1 MKKKNGNFK
10 IIIFYIV
17 LFLAIVLALTF
28 MFNQNSKEEPPKYG
42 DIVEYFQKDI
52 VKEFTLTSDNV
63 ITLVVYEDYTIVE
76 PKTENEVPAESDT
89 ALPEGEA
96 AAESETTVP
105 QETTPEKDE
114 LPAGTVIIN
123 DSTKVKTIEYRLQS
137 LELFVENCSQYYLN
151 NKNLVNYDIEPPTV
165 LPWWVSFLPYLIVI
179 VIIVILYFAIMKTAK
194 NETGK
199 INSFGK
205 ARVKTP
211 NADLP
216 KVLFSDVAGADEEKA
231 ELQEVV
237 EFLKDPGKFSKL
249 GAKIPHGVLLVGPPG
264 TGKTLLAKAVAGE
277 AGVPFFSISGSDFV
291 EMYVGVGASRVRDL
305 FQNARKHNA
314 SIIFI
319 DEIDAVGRHRGAG
332 LGGGHDERE
341 QTLNQLLVEMDGFG
355 SHSGIIVIAATNRPD
370 ILDPALLRPGRFDR
384 QITVNYP
391 DIKGREE
398 ILLVHAKNKPFEE
411 SVDFAKIAKTTAGF
425 TGADLANLLNEA
437 SLLAARRGKSL
448 IGMDDIED
456 AYIRV
461 IAGPKKKSRAMKDRE
476 KKNTAYHEAG
486 HAIVAHVLPTM
497 DPVQQISII
506 PSGNALGY
514 TLNPPKED
522 KYSVYRNELKE
533 KISML
538 LAGRAAEEIIFGDI
552 SGGASNDIERAT
564 DIAKKMVTR
573 LGMSDVLGLR
583 AFGSGHSEVFLGRDF
598 SSSQDYSDETA
609 AKIDAEIHDIITSS
623 YNRAKQILNDNIDKL
638 HFIAEFLLKNEIMDG
653 EQFAAAMDGNPTF
666 EELEE
671 MTEAKKRRSRE
682 ENDRRRELEA
692 AEERRRKEEAEKAE
706 KAKDE
711 PNKSN
716 GVKIEPV
723 KLFDDETE
731 DGYNEEIDIELNV
744 DDTLNDTLDDTNE
757 DDSTNE
763 TEIGNSESDEESDTL
778 DDSKKD

>member
-1 MKKKNGNFK
+1 MKKKNGNLK
-10 IIIFYIV
+10 IIIFYVAI
-17 LFLAIVLALTF
+17 FLAIVIALAFL
-28 MFNQNSKEEPPKYG
+28 FNNGQKAEEKTYG
-42 DIVEYFQKDI
+42 DIVQYFENDQ
-52 VKEFTLTSDNV
+52 VKYFEISSDNLL
-63 ITLVVYEDYTIVE
+63 TLEVY
-76 PKTENEVPAESDT
+76 PLK
-89 ALPEGEA
+89 
-96 AAESETTVP
+96 
-105 QETTPEKDE
+105 
-114 LPAGTVIIN
+114 AGTDPVEV
-123 DSTKVKTIEYRLQS
+123 DTTAQPETIEFRLRD
-137 LELFVENCSQYYLN
+137 LGLFHEDCSEFYKN
-151 NKNLVNYDIEPPTV
+151 GKNLENYEIKGPTV
-165 LPWWVSFLPYLIVI
+165 YPKWVAYLPYAIALIVI
-179 VIIVILYFAIMKTAK
+179 VVLFIAISKTAK
-194 NETGK
+194 SETGK

-211 NADLP
+211 RSDMP
-216 KVLFSDVAGADEEKA
+216 KVLFSDVAGADEEKT
-231 ELQEVV
+231 ELQEIV
-237 EFLKDPGKFSKL
+237 EFLKDPQKFSKL

-305 FQNARKHNA
+305 FENARKHSA

-355 SHSGIIVIAATNRPD
+355 SHDGIIVIAATNRPD

-411 SVDFAKIAKTTAGF
+411 SVDFAKVAKTTAGF

-448 IGMDDIED
+448 IGMEDIED
-456 AYIRV
+456 AFIRV
-461 IAGPKKKSRAMKDRE
+461 IAGPKKKSRAMQDRE

-522 KYSVYRNELKE
+522 KYSVYKNELKD

-573 LGMSDVLGLR
+573 LGMSEVLGLR
-583 AFGSGHSEVFLGRDF
+583 AFGSGQSEVFLGRDF

-609 AKIDAEIHDIITSS
+609 AKIDAEIHDIISNA
-623 YNRAKQILNDNIDKL
+623 YNNAKQILNDNIDKL
-638 HFIAEFLLKNEIMDG
+638 HFIAEFLMKNEIMDG
-653 EQFAAAMDGNPTF
+653 EQFEAAMNGTPTF

-682 ENDRRRELEA
+682 ENDRKREQEA
-692 AEERRRKEEAEKAE
+692 IEERRRKEEAEKA
-706 KAKDE
+706 KAAEQAASASNEPTETDE
-711 PNKSN
+711 
-716 GVKIEPV
+716 VEVEP
-723 KLFDDETE
+723 LDIFDNEID
-731 DGYNEEIDIELNV
+731 NEEESEEAEAPKETDE
-744 DDTLNDTLDDTNE
+744 DSNDNE
-757 DDSTNE
+757 E
-763 TEIGNSESDEESDTL
+763 
-778 DDSKKD
+778 

>member
-1 MKKKNGNFK
+1 MKKNSNLK

-17 LFLAIVLALTF
+17 LFAAVILALSF
-28 MFNQNSKEEPPKYG
+28 MFNQKDEPQLVYS
-42 DIVEYFQKDI
+42 DIVNYFKNGE
-52 VKEFTLTSDNV
+52 VTEFVVSNDDV
-63 ITLVVYEDYTIVE
+63 ITMKVLVFDENGNVKLNNNGTKQTKTITYELHSVSAFVEDCQQYYE
-76 PKTENEVPAESDT
+76 PKVDGTTEP
-89 ALPEGEA
+89 LPG
-96 AAESETTVP
+96 ETTVP
-105 QETTPEKDE
+105 SETTTPEE
-114 LPAGTVIIN
+114 SGTVT
-123 DSTKVKTIEYRLQS
+123 DTR
-137 LELFVENCSQYYLN
+137 
-151 NKNLVNYDIEPPTV
+151 EPIKYHFEPAAV
-165 LPWWVSFLPYLIVI
+165 IPWWVSFVPYLI
-179 VIIVILYFAIMKTAK
+179 IIVVVVVLYIFMMRAA
-194 NETGK
+194 TGGAGK
-199 INSFGK
+199 MNSFGK

-211 NADLP
+211 QSDKNR
-216 KVLFSDVAGADEEKA
+216 VLFSDVAGADEEKQ
-231 ELQEVV
+231 ELEEVV
-237 EFLKDPGKFSKL
+237 EFLKDPVKFSKL

-305 FQNARKHNA
+305 FETARKTPA

-355 SHSGIIVIAATNRPD
+355 SHEGIIVIAATNRPD

-398 ILLVHAKNKPFEE
+398 ILRVHARNKPFEG
-411 SVDFAKIAKTTAGF
+411 SVDFSKVAKTTAGF

-456 AYIRV
+456 AFIRV
-461 IAGPKKKSRAMKDRE
+461 IAGPKKKSRAMKERE

-486 HAIVAHVLPTM
+486 HAIIAHVLPTM

-514 TLNPPKED
+514 TLNPPAED
-522 KYSVYRNELKE
+522 KYSIYKNELKE

-538 LAGRAAEEIIFGDI
+538 LGGRAAEELIFGDV

-564 DIAKKMVTR
+564 DIAKRMVTQ

-583 AFGSGHSEVFLGRDF
+583 AFGGSHGEVFLGKDF
-598 SSSQDYSDETA
+598 SHSQDYSDDTA
-609 AKIDAEIHDIITSS
+609 AKIDAEIHDIITDA
-623 YNRAKQILNDNIDKL
+623 YNRAKQILTDNMDKL
-638 HFIAEFLLKNEIMDG
+638 HFIAEFLIRNEIMDG
-653 EQFAAAMDGNPTF
+653 EQFIAAMEGNPTF

-682 ENDRRRELEA
+682 ENDRKRLEDKA
-692 AEERRRKEEAEKAE
+692 AERKRAEEERNTSASDPFTPSFNDIPSE
-706 KAKDE
+706 
-711 PNKSN
+711 NS
-716 GVKIEPV
+716 IS
-723 KLFDDETE
+723 ET
-731 DGYNEEIDIELNV
+731 
-744 DDTLNDTLDDTNE
+744 
-757 DDSTNE
+757 
-763 TEIGNSESDEESDTL
+763 SDEQEDIDDIPDPEITDGDSDESVSENTDN
-778 DDSKKD
+778 KQ